1 MINPFYG
8 GILADA
14 ELIEWVGLFL
24 ILTVALLLD
33 NFVINRGA
41 KHITTKSALIQTAGW
56 VSLAVLFGIYIWTTR
71 GAESGME
78 YYASYV
84 IEEALSVDNMFVFI
98 LIFTMFSIPDD
109 YQHKALFYGVVGAI
123 VFRLLFIFAGSELLI
138 RFHVV
143 MYIFG
148 FLLIFAAIKTMFG
161 KEGGG
166 GNKIATFLSRHLNVS
181 PELDGDKLFTHKD
194 GVRLVTPLLIC
205 IIVIEFTD
213 IVFALDSIPA
223 VLSITTD
230 KFIVYSSNIFAV
242 LGLRSLYFALRGSMT
257 HLKYLKYGLGLILIF
272 VGVKMLIGDYY
283 EFTIVQSLAFIAI
296 ALVVTIVASVFVGKK
311 STEA

>member
-1 MINPFYG
+1 M
-8 GILADA
+8 LADA
-14 ELIEWVGLFL
+14 EPVEWAALFL
-24 ILTVALLLD
+24 ILAVALLLD
-33 NFVINRGA
+33 NFVINRGS

-56 VSLAVLFGIYIWTTR
+56 ISLAMFFGIYIWMSR

-109 YQHKALFYGVVGAI
+109 YQHKALFYGVAGAI
-123 VFRLLFIFAGSELLI
+123 VFRLLFIFAGSELLN
-138 RFHVV
+138 RFHIV

-148 FLLIFAAIKTMFG
+148 ALLIFAALKTMFG
-161 KEGGG
+161 GEGGG

-181 PELDGDKLFTHKD
+181 PELDGDKLFTYRD

-205 IIVIEFTD
+205 ILVIEFTD
-213 IVFALDSIPA
+213 VVFALDSIPA

-242 LGLRSLYFALRGSMT
+242 LGLRSLYFALRGSLA

-272 VGVKMLIGDYY
+272 VGVKMLIGDYH
-283 EFTIVQSLAFIAI
+283 EFTILQSLSFIIVVLTVTVLASI
-296 ALVVTIVASVFVGKK
+296 AAGRMSAKIES
-311 STEA
+311 

>member
-1 MINPFYG
+1 M
-8 GILADA
+8 LADA

-56 VSLAVLFGIYIWTTR
+56 VSLAVFFGIYIWITR
-71 GAESGME
+71 GSVSGME

-242 LGLRSLYFALRGSMT
+242 LGLRSLYFALRGSLT

-283 EFTIVQSLAFIAI
+283 EFTIVQSLLFIAVVL
-296 ALVVTIVASVFVGKK
+296 AVTIVASVAAGRKETAK
-311 STEA
+311 

>member
-1 MINPFYG
+1 M
-8 GILADA
+8 LADA

-242 LGLRSLYFALRGSMT
+242 LGLRSLYFALRGSLT

>member
-1 MINPFYG
+1 M
-8 GILADA
+8 LADA

-98 LIFTMFSIPDD
+98 LIFEMFSIPDE

-242 LGLRSLYFALRGSMT
+242 LGLRSLYFALRGSLT

>member
-1 MINPFYG
+1 M
-8 GILADA
+8 LADA